1 MDYFIFYFL
10 THALAP
16 RLRKSEKSKRRK
28 VNPPIVAAH
37 EEDDEKQQEEEED
50 QNNPSVL
57 EEADAQFEIDNE
69 HVENPEQDEGDL
81 SDLEDIFEPK
91 RQEDNKED
99 QDVCIL
105 ITWRKF

>member
-1 MDYFIFYFL
+1 M
-10 THALAP
+10 
-16 RLRKSEKSKRRK
+16 EKSKRRK
-28 VNPPIVAAH
+28 VHLPIVAAH

-69 HVENPEQDEGDL
+69 HVENHEQDEGDL

-91 RQEDNKED
+91 RKEDNKED
-99 QDVCIL
+99 QDVHNLAEFLDGFDDDELENFI
-105 ITWRKF
+105 